1 MAICY
6 FVFIPRTNVKKANTN
21 MKGVV
26 FLMKKFLVFITV
38 LALIAF
44 AGCAFA
50 TSGGHINQAADVN
63 TDPVVDYEP
72 TSADV
77 TATGATVTL
86 VDYNLDTP
94 DGFDAADIY
103 LPTETANK
111 VAVMTNVRINVT
123 VHTPESPVTI
133 SFENYTDKNTT
144 DLYAFIKAKSTA
156 TTYEA
161 NKYHAFKC
169 TVTDKVLSF
178 TIDKPE
184 DFFTANTVVL
194 ATVKTVST
202 DSGSSGG
209 CNAGYAGLLLLAAV
223 PLFFRKK

>member
-50 TSGGHINQAADVN
+50 TSGGHINPAADVN

-123 VHTPESPVTI
+123 DHTPGSPVTI
-133 SFENYTDKNTT
+133 SFANYNDTRTT
-144 DLYAFIKAKSTA
+144 DLYAFIKANLTA
-156 TTYEA
+156 SGYTADKFYDFE
-161 NKYHAFKC
+161 C
-169 TVTDKVLSF
+169 TVSNHVLSF
-178 TIDKPE
+178 TVDKPE
-184 DFFTANTVVL
+184 VFFSENTVVL
-194 ATVKTVST
+194 ATAKTVSS
-202 DSGSSGG
+202 SGGG

-223 PLFFRKK
+223 PFFFRKK

>member
-1 MAICY
+1 
-6 FVFIPRTNVKKANTN
+6 
-21 MKGVV
+21 
-26 FLMKKFLVFITV
+26 MKKFLVFITV

-123 VHTPESPVTI
+123 GHTPGSPVTI
-133 SFENYTDKNTT
+133 SFANYNDTRTT
-144 DLYAFIKAKSTA
+144 DLYAFIKANLTA
-156 TTYEA
+156 SGYTADKFYDFE
-161 NKYHAFKC
+161 C
-169 TVTDKVLSF
+169 TVSNHVLSF
-178 TIDKPE
+178 TVDKPE
-184 DFFTANTVVL
+184 VFFTENEVVIAKVETVP
-194 ATVKTVST
+194 TG
-202 DSGSSGG
+202 GSSGG

-223 PLFFRKK
+223 PFFFRKK

>member
-1 MAICY
+1 
-6 FVFIPRTNVKKANTN
+6 
-21 MKGVV
+21 
-26 FLMKKFLVFITV
+26 MKKFLVFITV

-50 TSGGHINQAADVN
+50 TSGASIATDPVVESEPTSSGGHGGHINPVADVN

-123 VHTPESPVTI
+123 GYTPGSPVTI
-133 SFENYTDKNTT
+133 SFANYNDTRTT
-144 DLYAFIKAKSTA
+144 DLYAFIKANLTA
-156 TTYEA
+156 SGYTAGKFYDFE
-161 NKYHAFKC
+161 C
-169 TVTDKVLSF
+169 TVSNHVLSF
-178 TIDKPE
+178 TVDNPE
-184 DFFTANTVVL
+184 VFFSENTVVL
-194 ATVKTVST
+194 ATAKTVS
-202 DSGSSGG
+202 SSGG
-209 CNAGYAGLLLLAAV
+209 GGCNTGYAGLLLLAAV
-223 PLFFRKK
+223 PFFFRKK

>member
-44 AGCAFA
+44 AGYAFA
-50 TSGGHINQAADVN
+50 ASGGHINPAADVN

-103 LPTETANK
+103 LPTDTANK
-111 VAVMTNVRINVT
+111 VSVMTNLKIDVSG
-123 VHTPESPVTI
+123 HTTGSPVTI
-133 SFENYTDKNTT
+133 SFANYTGTT
-144 DLYAFIKAKSTA
+144 TTGLYAFIKAK
-156 TTYEA
+156 TTSGDYTSGGFYGFA
-161 NKYHAFKC
+161 C
-169 TVTDKVLSF
+169 TVSSAKVLSF
-178 TIDKPE
+178 TVDKPE
-184 DFFTANTVVL
+184 VFFTKNEVVIAKVETVP
-194 ATVKTVST
+194 TG
-202 DSGSSGG
+202 GSSGG

-223 PLFFRKK
+223 PFFFRKK

>member
-1 MAICY
+1 
-6 FVFIPRTNVKKANTN
+6 

-50 TSGGHINQAADVN
+50 TSGGHGGHINPAADVN
-63 TDPVVDYEP
+63 TDPAVDYEP

-111 VAVMTNVRINVT
+111 VAVMTNVKINVT
-123 VHTPESPVTI
+123 GYTPGSPVTI
-133 SFENYTDKNTT
+133 SFANYNDTRTT
-144 DLYAFIKAKSTA
+144 DLYAFIKANLTA
-156 TTYEA
+156 SGYTAGKFYDFE
-161 NKYHAFKC
+161 C
-169 TVTDKVLSF
+169 TVSNHVISF
-178 TIDKPE
+178 TVDNPE
-184 DFFTANTVVL
+184 VFFSENTVVL
-194 ATVKTVST
+194 ATAKTVS
-202 DSGSSGG
+202 SSGG
-209 CNAGYAGLLLLAAV
+209 GGCNTGYAGLLLLAAV
-223 PLFFRKK
+223 PFFFRKK

>member
-50 TSGGHINQAADVN
+50 TSGGHINPAADVN

-123 VHTPESPVTI
+123 IDTPGSPVTI
-133 SFENYTDKNTT
+133 SFANYNDTRTT
-144 DLYAFIKAKSTA
+144 DLYAFIKANLTA
-156 TTYEA
+156 SGYTADKFYDFE
-161 NKYHAFKC
+161 C
-169 TVTDKVLSF
+169 TVSNHVLSF
-178 TIDKPE
+178 TVDKPE
-184 DFFTANTVVL
+184 VFFSENTVVL
-194 ATVKTVST
+194 ATAKTVSS
-202 DSGSSGG
+202 SGGG

-223 PLFFRKK
+223 PFFFRKK